1 MFLSK
6 AKTYAED
13 TSKQTINDCVITV
26 PPYFTQAERRSLLL
40 SAQLAK
46 LKVLQLINSNAAFA
60 LNYGVFR
67 RKDFNATPQNILFYN
82 MGSSSTIVTISSYQ
96 LVKTKER
103 GFTETN
109 PQLTI
114 KGIVFDIFFIYQF
127 LKSLLI
133 SSFLSIMKFISS
145 SNKFIAF
152 VIQIKN

>member
-1 MFLSK
+1 LILGISLSTPDGQQFTPEELLSMFLSK
-6 AKTYAED
+6 AKTYAE
-13 TSKQTINDCVITV
+13 
-26 PPYFTQAERRSLLL
+26 AERRSLLL

-67 RKDFNATPQNILFYN
+67 RKDFNATVQNILFYD
-82 MGSSSTIVTISSYQ
+82 MGASSTIATIASYQ

-114 KGIVFDIFFIYQF
+114 KGIYCF
-127 LKSLLI
+127 
-133 SSFLSIMKFISS
+133 
-145 SNKFIAF
+145 
-152 VIQIKN
+152 